1 MSLTDQ
7 DLNNIKDLVKV
18 SVDEAIEEKELI
30 TKSMLGHL
38 PTREDFLGWM
48 DKIMGELKTIREE
61 VTILGH
67 QVSRHS
73 DDIEKL
79 QQGL

>member
-30 TKSMLGHL
+30 TKSMLAHL
-38 PTREDFLGWM
+38 PSKEDFLGWM
-48 DKIMGELKTIREE
+48 
-61 VTILGH
+61 
-67 QVSRHS
+67 
-73 DDIEKL
+73 EKL
-79 QQGL
+79 QKGL